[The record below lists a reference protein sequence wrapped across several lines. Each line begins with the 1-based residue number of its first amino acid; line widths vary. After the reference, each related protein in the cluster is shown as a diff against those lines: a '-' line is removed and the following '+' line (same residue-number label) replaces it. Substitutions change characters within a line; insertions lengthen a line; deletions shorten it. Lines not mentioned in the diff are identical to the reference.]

1 MAFPLKL
8 SNPDRQ
14 VLRSQLDGT
23 LESLRTYRVSWW
35 AHWARIAEVM
45 LPRRYRWFVTPNQYN
60 RGAQMNQAIIDETS
74 VVAARKCASGLLAGM
89 TSPTHPWF
97 RLGLHNQPDLAS
109 GSVKNW
115 LAECSR
121 RMLMVLGQSNFYQT
135 LGTFYHDL
143 TVFNSAAM
151 IIYED
156 EEQVIRCH
164 SLYLGEFFFAS
175 SDRFTVDKLY
185 REFTLTLDQ
194 MVQQF
199 ELENLPET
207 LQKSYKGGG
216 PQRQTEYIVRHA
228 IEPNTDLYAD
238 AQRVIGKVVPPAFK
252 WRELYWVAS
261 SSEDAIIKAAGFK
274 SKPFMAGRWQVTG
287 NDAYG
292 SDGPG
297 MIALPATLQLQ
308 VEQRRKGEAIDK
320 HVRPPMIASVNM
332 RNEPA
337 SILPGAL
344 TYVTDVGPNSG
355 FRPAFQIQPQLQ
367 DMTLDIKEVQA
378 RIESIFFVDLF
389 MMISSLDTVRTATEI
404 DARREEKLIQ
414 LGPVIERFENE
425 VLDPIIDRVFDIM
438 LRRGLFPPVP
448 PELQHAEV
456 VPQYI
461 SMLAEAQRAAATA
474 AIERMLQV
482 AGNLAGV
489 DPTIM
494 DNIDLDATIERY
506 ADYLQVD
513 PELIR
518 PMKDVMQIRAARAK
532 QQQEQQAAQ
541 ASMAAVQGAQTLSQT
556 DVGGGQNALQ
566 KVMEAA

>member
-1 MAFPLKL
+1 M
-8 SNPDRQ
+8 
-14 VLRSQLDGT
+14 
-23 LESLRTYRVSWW
+23 
-35 AHWARIAEVM
+35 
-45 LPRRYRWFVTPNQYN
+45 
-60 RGAQMNQAIIDETS
+60 
-74 VVAARKCASGLLAGM
+74 
-89 TSPTHPWF
+89 
-97 RLGLHNQPDLAS
+97 
-109 GSVKNW
+109 
-115 LAECSR
+115 
-121 RMLMVLGQSNFYQT
+121 
-135 LGTFYHDL
+135 
-143 TVFNSAAM
+143 
-151 IIYED
+151 
-156 EEQVIRCH
+156 
-164 SLYLGEFFFAS
+164 
-175 SDRFTVDKLY
+175 
-185 REFTLTLDQ
+185 
-194 MVQQF
+194 
-199 ELENLPET
+199 
-207 LQKSYKGGG
+207 
-216 PQRQTEYIVRHA
+216 
-228 IEPNTDLYAD
+228 
-238 AQRVIGKVVPPAFK
+238 
-252 WRELYWVAS
+252 
-261 SSEDAIIKAAGFK
+261 
-274 SKPFMAGRWQVTG
+274 
-287 NDAYG
+287 
-292 SDGPG
+292 
-297 MIALPATLQLQ
+297 
-308 VEQRRKGEAIDK
+308 
-320 HVRPPMIASVNM
+320 
-332 RNEPA
+332 PA